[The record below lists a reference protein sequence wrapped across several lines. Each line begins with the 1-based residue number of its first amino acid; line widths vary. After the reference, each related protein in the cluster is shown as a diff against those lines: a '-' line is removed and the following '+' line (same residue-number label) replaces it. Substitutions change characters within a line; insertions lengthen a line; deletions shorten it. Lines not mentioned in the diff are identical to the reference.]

1 MDNHIY
7 RRNLL
12 KYPPIKQ
19 VFMFRDK
26 RNWKVLHIAVCLIGC
41 YYMKVPSRSG
51 KQHDDI
57 EKIC

>member
-1 MDNHIY
+1 MIIY
-7 RRNLL
+7 IEETCLN
-12 KYPPIKQ
+12 PPFKQ

-41 YYMKVPSRSG
+41 YYKKVPSRSG
-51 KQHDDI
+51 KQHNDI